1 MAILRGFGGCVSL
14 LFVGA
19 KINKL
24 CHLAVCK
31 FKNTALNGDVTRDLA
46 SLLRNLVVC
55 NPYLK
60 GGENVISEDK
70 TRISLYFDKE
80 FVKIIDENIK
90 KYGFSS
96 RSDFFRIAGEN
107 LVADRNLQENATAIS
122 RRLSY
127 EISKNGKENSKR
139 ISQGFFRYAVQMEM
153 IMRVIAKSLGNSD
166 FDIDK
171 IRKDS
176 IRNVYLTKGR
186 VNMEEILK
194 DYDYKKKSQDEF
206 DDEEFIFD
214 DEDFI
219 FDDEYDY

>member
-1 MAILRGFGGCVSL
+1 M
-14 LFVGA
+14 
-19 KINKL
+19 
-24 CHLAVCK
+24 
-31 FKNTALNGDVTRDLA
+31 
-46 SLLRNLVVC
+46 
-55 NPYLK
+55 
-60 GGENVISEDK
+60 ISEDK
-70 TRISLYFDKE
+70 TRISLYFDKD
-80 FVKIIDENIK
+80 FVKMIDENIK
-90 KYGFSS
+90 RYGFSS
-96 RSDFFRIAGEN
+96 RSDFFRLAGEN